1 MTTNQKSFIVLTL
14 LALSFSAGWLV
25 NGWRQ
30 DALELVAQKAANS
43 AAAQAQE
50 KGAAIASAVEGRL
63 AALKITERII
73 DRGVIR
79 EIKTNSTVYSRECLP
94 DSGRLLVNA
103 AAQGHAASQPA
114 GALPARAAAT
124 D

>member
-1 MTTNQKSFIVLTL
+1 MIRATIIAA
-14 LALSFSAGWLV
+14 ALGFGAGWLV

-30 DALELVAQKAANS
+30 DALELVAQKAAIS
-43 AAAQAQE
+43 AAVKTQAKSE
-50 KGAAIASAVEGRL
+50 AIASAVEGRL

-79 EIKTNSTVYSRECLP
+79 EIKTNSTIYSRECLP
-94 DSGRLLVNA
+94 AAGRLLINA
-103 AAQGHAASQPA
+103 AAKGHAASQPA
-114 GALPARAAAT
+114 GALPLRAAAA

>member
-1 MTTNQKSFIVLTL
+1 MMTSIQRSLL
-14 LALSFSAGWLV
+14 GLALVLSFGAGWLV

-43 AAAQAQE
+43 AAIQTQE
-50 KGAAIASAVEGRL
+50 KSTAIASAVEGRL

-79 EIKTNSTVYSRECLP
+79 EIKINSTVYSRECLP
-94 DSGRLLVNA
+94 ASGRMLINA
-103 AAQGHAASQPA
+103 AAQGHAASQSA
-114 GALPARAAAT
+114 GALPARTAAT

>member
-1 MTTNQKSFIVLTL
+1 MIRATIIAA
-14 LALSFSAGWLV
+14 ALGFGAGWLV

-30 DALELVAQKAANS
+30 DALELVAKKAVS
-43 AAAQAQE
+43 AAVKTQAKSE
-50 KGAAIASAVEGRL
+50 AIASAVEERL

-79 EIKTNSTVYSRECLP
+79 EIKTNSTIYSRECLP
-94 DSGRLLVNA
+94 AAGRLLINA
-103 AAQGHAASQPA
+103 AAKGYAASQPA
-114 GALPARAAAT
+114 GSLPARAAAA